1 MVSRRADENEGTK
14 RYVEKKDNMKYRA
27 IGQEEKTR
35 ENTVEVTALQPKR
48 FKENHF
54 SKRKDE
60 SRQKQTQ

>member
-1 MVSRRADENEGTK
+1 
-14 RYVEKKDNMKYRA
+14 MKYRA

-35 ENTVEVTALQPKR
+35 ENMVEVTALQPKR